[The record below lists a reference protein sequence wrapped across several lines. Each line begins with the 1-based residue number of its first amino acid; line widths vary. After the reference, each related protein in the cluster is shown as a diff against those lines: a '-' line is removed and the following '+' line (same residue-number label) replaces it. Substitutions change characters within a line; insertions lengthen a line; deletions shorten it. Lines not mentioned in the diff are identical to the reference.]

1 MKYLT
6 PFAIF
11 ILFILT
17 IISYIKIKTT
27 SNKLEEYKILNIV
40 LQNDSE
46 NYLSSLMNHSKS
58 ETFKN
63 IQPVYPEKK
72 KEFEKLA
79 DSLKETDNP
88 VLVLVRLKSN

>member
-1 MKYLT
+1 
-6 PFAIF
+6 
-11 ILFILT
+11 
-17 IISYIKIKTT
+17 
-27 SNKLEEYKILNIV
+27 
-40 LQNDSE
+40 
-46 NYLSSLMNHSKS
+46 MNHSKS